1 MSVLINSWKHSEL
14 ALAAYA
20 PLVSGMVGDG
30 YSNVLEGNGM
40 TVSQAEYFSRSWRVI
55 TQHNDRV
62 SGLSATV
69 FEEVISGNRYLA
81 IRGTQPTDAGDVGT
95 DLLIIF
101 SGYEIN
107 LSSQYRQLKTKVGE
121 WLADGTLQQGFTV
134 SGHSLGG
141 FLATGLAADF
151 ADSISHAYLYNA
163 PGLNGVLGGA
173 TAPILQAFGIT
184 APVDAAKISNIKA
197 DAGLSPIAGLGAQV
211 SSPIWIAIE
220 NQFFSDISNPPPARN
235 HAQEILTDALAVYA
249 VYGALMPALTAE
261 SMASIIHAASVQ
273 NKTSLESTLDVLR
286 KVILGEMQATVEGD
300 RDDFYRNLYALQ
312 QDEQYKALI
321 GKVTFCDFS
330 VASAEVLAAEAKESF
345 GSFLALNYLLPF
357 TIDGATDVLAQ
368 SYPDL
373 YSIWLEDQIKR
384 AGEQTDMEYSDQWLR
399 DRATLLIWKEKYF
412 SADGQVALR
421 GGDTETYIFEIKD
434 LNEPDLSLTVV
445 GHQRLSVVSPGKVV
459 FGSSESETITGSDI
473 RAGDRLYAG
482 DGDDTLI
489 AGGGN
494 DLLEGGRGF
503 DTYVIESG
511 MGFVS
516 IYDADGTGRVVVDG
530 AQAGKAY
537 EITDGFYVSLDKKFE
552 YYFDGNPSV
561 SGTLFINGGVQISD
575 FQNGDMGIFL
585 NDAGASDLVQE
596 TDVVFINDPT
606 HQYGLGTNLRDY
618 FLMDLL
624 TPDYSQGD
632 IAYLGFGGNDLML
645 PADPVIPYLYQY
657 AFGGSGDD
665 ILVAGPSHLEGG
677 GGRDVLLGNSED
689 NDLFGDT
696 AFHRLNFI
704 RSQLQD
710 AFELEASWPDIMDG
724 DQPWFHY
731 SQNVGQFWGG
741 FSGNEYGPAIYF
753 QDGFIELLGWLGM
766 VAPAKNLTANDDL
779 IFGGAGNDAIY
790 GGAGGD
796 TVYGDEGDDVIYGSS
811 SGTGGAL
818 DHYNGSIA
826 YLPSLEVK
834 QSLRHLLISPGNDW
848 LSGGAGNDKILDG
861 DGGSDY
867 MLGGDGHDILSDRD
881 GDNTGIASF
890 NFLDGGAGSDQ
901 LTSDNSSLSLSFL
914 FGGEGNDG
922 LHVLGG
928 DAFLDGGA
936 GDDVYTIQWYLSGQ
950 VEIDNNSEDMGDFDQ
965 LMLSRLRERNSVEE
979 EVKFYRDELNLYIGY
994 GEVRDRV
1001 IISGWFDGSRGKIDS
1016 ITLNDFF
1023 RWPYE
1028 TISRTYTAGDI
1039 DSLFSV
1045 STAEDDFLWG
1055 GLAGDHLVALAG
1067 NDYLNGDAGDDFLEG
1082 GEGDDT
1088 YEFNADSG
1096 WDSVSDS
1103 AGENDTLLIHGVAPD
1118 DVFVQQTA
1126 DQIRLYLGYWQRG
1139 IDIRWQ
1145 PDYGLAIENI
1155 QFDNGISWDTQTL
1168 VNLARDGNTT
1178 PPTQIAPNP
1187 ESEQGQL
1194 EPVPVTVDPVYLD
1207 NFLNPP
1213 SWLEVVSAPDQ
1224 SFDTMDSVQTQQ
1236 SNPESVYSLARGPQT
1251 GSQVASVAG
1260 LPESI
1265 DGPNV
1270 NSNAPYGDWDS
1281 FSGDADWPAQSG
1293 VRILLDDAAHI
1304 ADSRF
1309 TVALP
1314 SPKQIALSW
1323 RRMHEHLDAQLA
1335 RQPNEVS
1342 DTEESSLEMNF
1353 ALGQI
1358 SDSRFGLQ
1366 GLGNPGISG
1375 HGLPVFAR
1383 PFEGLREGLVPV
1395 A

>member
-1 MSVLINSWKHSEL
+1 MINNYFVHAQL
-14 ALAAYA
+14 GFAAYA
-20 PLVSGMVGDG
+20 PLYYGISGNAYRDSLIIG
-30 YSNVLEGNGM
+30 GM
-40 TVSQAEYFSRSWRVI
+40 SVTQAQIFSQKWHVASQFSD
-55 TQHNDRV
+55 QM

-69 FEEVISGNRYLA
+69 FEDLVDGKRYLS
-81 IRGTQPTDAGDVGT
+81 IRGTEPTDIGDIGT
-95 DLLIIF
+95 DLLIVLT
-101 SGYEIN
+101 GYEIN
-107 LSSQYRQLKTKVGE
+107 LSAQYRQLKAKVSE
-121 WLADGTLQQGFTV
+121 WLADGTLQPGFTV

-141 FLATGLAADF
+141 FLATGLTADF
-151 ADSISHAYLYNA
+151 ATSLSHAYLYNA
-163 PGLNGVLGGA
+163 PGLNGMLGSA

-184 APVDAAKISNIKA
+184 APVDASKISNIKA

-211 SSPIWIAIE
+211 SVPVWIAIE
-220 NQFFSDISNPPPARN
+220 NQFLSDVSNSPPARN
-235 HAQEILTDALAVYA
+235 HAQEILSDTLSVYA
-249 VYGALMPALTAE
+249 AYSALMPALTAE

-273 NKTSLESTLDVLR
+273 NKTSLESALDVLR
-286 KVILGEMQATVEGD
+286 KVILGEVQATVEGD

-312 QDEQYKALI
+312 QDDRYKAFI
-321 GKVTFCDFS
+321 GK
-330 VASAEVLAAEAKESF
+330 ASFRDLSSTSAGTLTAEAKESF
-345 GSFLALNYLLPF
+345 GSFLALKYLLPF
-357 TIDGATDVLAQ
+357 TIGGATDVLAQ
-368 SYPDL
+368 AYPDL
-373 YSIWLEDQIKR
+373 YLVWLEDQAKR
-384 AGEQTDMEYSDQWLR
+384 VSGQTDMKYSDQWLR

-421 GGDTETYIFEIKD
+421 GGDTETYIFENKG

-494 DLLEGGRGF
+494 DLLEGGGGF

-511 MGFVS
+511 LGFVS

-530 AQAGKAY
+530 AQAGGAY
-537 EITDGFYVSLDKKFE
+537 GITDGFYVSLDKKFE
-552 YYFDGNPSV
+552 YYFDGNPSG

-575 FQNGDMGIFL
+575 FQNGDMGIIL
-585 NDAGASDLVQE
+585 NDAGASDLLQE
-596 TDVVFINDPT
+596 TDVVFINDPM
-606 HQYGLGTNLRDY
+606 HHYGLGTNLRDY

-645 PADPVIPYLYQY
+645 PADPEIPYLYQY

-696 AFHRLNFI
+696 AFYRLNFI
-704 RSQLQD
+704 RNQLQD
-710 AFELEASWPDIMDG
+710 AFELEASWPGIMDG

-766 VAPAKNLTANDDL
+766 VAPAENLAANDDL
-779 IFGGAGNDAIY
+779 IFGGAGNDLIY

-834 QSLRHLLISPGNDW
+834 QSLRRLLISPGNDW
-848 LSGGAGNDKILDG
+848 LSGGTGNDKILDG

-867 MLGGDGHDILSDRD
+867 MLGGDGDDILSDRD

-901 LTSDNSSLSLSFL
+901 LTSDNSTLSLSFQ
-914 FGGEGNDG
+914 FGREGNDS

-936 GDDVYTIQWYLSGQ
+936 GDDVYTIEWYLSGR
-950 VEIDNNSEDMGDFDQ
+950 VEVDNSSGNINDFDQ
-965 LMLSRLRERNSVEE
+965 LILNRLRERGSVEE
-979 EVKFYRDELNLYIGY
+979 KVKFSRDELNLYIGY
-994 GEVRDRV
+994 GEIPDRI
-1001 IISGWFDGSRGKIDS
+1001 IISGWFDGLGSKIDA

-1028 TISRTYTAGDI
+1028 TISRTYTADAI
-1039 DSLFSV
+1039 DSLFSNP
-1045 STAEDDFLWG
+1045 TTEDDFLWG
-1055 GLAGDHLVALAG
+1055 SKAGDHLAALAG
-1067 NDYLNGDAGDDFLEG
+1067 DDYLNGDAGDDLLEG
-1082 GEGDDT
+1082 GEGNDT

-1118 DVFVQQTA
+1118 DVFVQQSA
-1126 DQIRLYLGYWQRG
+1126 GQIRLYLGYWQRG

-1145 PDYGLAIENI
+1145 PEYGYAIENI
-1155 QFDNGISWDTQTL
+1155 QFDNGTSWDAQTL
-1168 VNLARDGNTT
+1168 VSLAHDENTT
-1178 PPTQIAPNP
+1178 PPTQIAPDP

-1194 EPVPVTVDPVYLD
+1194 EPAPVTADPVYSGD
-1207 NFLNPP
+1207 FLNLL
-1213 SWLEVVSAPDQ
+1213 SWLEMGDVPDQ
-1224 SFDTMDSVQTQQ
+1224 NFDTMDSVQTRQFN
-1236 SNPESVYSLARGPQT
+1236 SESIYSLARGPQT
-1251 GSQVASVAG
+1251 SSPVISAAG
-1260 LPESI
+1260 LPEPA

-1270 NSNAPYGDWDS
+1270 NSSALHDGWD
-1281 FSGDADWPAQSG
+1281 FFDVDADWSVQSSF
-1293 VRILLDDAAHI
+1293 RILLDDTAHI
-1304 ADSRF
+1304 SDSGF
-1309 TVALP
+1309 TVAQP
-1314 SPKQIALSW
+1314 SPQQIASSW
-1323 RRMHEHLDAQLA
+1323 RKMHEHLDVQLA

-1342 DTEESSLEMNF
+1342 DSEVSSLETNF
-1353 ALGQI
+1353 VFGHI

-1366 GLGNPGISG
+1366 GLSAPGGISG